1 MPCACPRSKN
11 GRGTRP
17 PAAPRAALTRAA
29 RQCHCPLRSAAL
41 PMPPSPL
48 FSQGTEPHGPR
59 GQEVQPRHAR
69 RGQLGW
75 ASLSRVGNSCRDPP
89 PSLPPSLRIFKALIP
104 KRRRNKW
111 RGALQRS
118 DFAHQPAIKLVHH
131 PHTLVLAPL
140 LHAAHV
146 S

>member
-89 PSLPPSLRIFKALIP
+89 PSLHPSAFLRLSSPNEDEI
-104 KRRRNKW
+104 N
-111 RGALQRS
+111 GVVRS
-118 DFAHQPAIKLVHH
+118 NDQIL
-131 PHTLVLAPL
+131 HTNLPL
-140 LHAAHV
+140 N
-146 S
+146 